1 MSSTISNGSY
11 ARTEDG
17 KIDLLAYIG
26 KTGAIEANGLS
37 VDVKINDARTRYG
50 HLDLSV
56 TPLAGTGER
65 WVEYKNIAINS
76 DPGLRTPTPV
86 GAPAL
91 ASPNWATPDVEPDK
105 GVTVEESNNVLAQ
118 VRALLASTKTQ

>member
-17 KIDLLAYIG
+17 KIDLTAYIG

-37 VDVKINDARTRYG
+37 VNVTIKDARTRYG

-76 DPGLRTPTPV
+76 DPGLA
-86 GAPAL
+86 GAPAS
-91 ASPNWATPDVEPDK
+91 ASPSWATTPSAPLKE
-105 GVTVEESNNVLAQ
+105 VTVEESNNVLAQ

>member
-17 KIDLLAYIG
+17 KIDLTAYIG

-37 VDVKINDARTRYG
+37 VNVTIKDARTRYG

-76 DPGLRTPTPV
+76 DPGLV
-86 GAPAL
+86 GAPAP
-91 ASPNWATPDVEPDK
+91 ASPSWAPTSTTPLNE
-105 GVTVEESNNVLAQ
+105 VTVEESNNVLAQ